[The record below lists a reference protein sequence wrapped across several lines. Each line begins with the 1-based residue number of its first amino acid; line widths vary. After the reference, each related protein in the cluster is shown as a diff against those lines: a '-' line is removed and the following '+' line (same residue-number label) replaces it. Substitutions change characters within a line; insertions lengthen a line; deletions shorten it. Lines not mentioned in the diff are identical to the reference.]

1 MSASRDE
8 LLATLLPYAE
18 RARHLQGWEL
28 EVTPVPL
35 GPPLPWDYLARAREL
50 LAGAQAVLD
59 LGTGGGER
67 FAEILGSSAAPA
79 RRAVATEAW
88 EVNAPVAAARLAG
101 AGARVVQAGSL
112 RLPFADE
119 SFDLVLSR
127 HEELAPAEVARLLRP
142 GGSALTQQCH
152 PDDWRE
158 LRRFFPR
165 MPDFGPHD
173 RLYREGLQAA
183 GLTLI
188 QAREHAQAV
197 AYRSLG
203 ELVYLL
209 AASPWTIP
217 GFDVERD
224 LDALLALEAELG
236 GPEGIVLTEGRYL
249 LEARKAG
256 AA

>member
-1 MSASRDE
+1 MDPSREQILASLR
-8 LLATLLPYAE
+8 PYAE
-18 RARHLQGWEL
+18 RARRLQGWEL

-35 GPPLPWDYLARAREL
+35 GPPLPWDYATRAREL

-88 EVNAPVAAARLAG
+88 EVNAPVAAARLAP
-101 AGARVVQAGSL
+101 AGARVVQASSL

-142 GGSALTQQCH
+142 GGSVLTQQCH
-152 PDDWRE
+152 PDDWSE

-165 MPDFGPHD
+165 MADFGPHD

-197 AYRSLG
+197 AYQSLG
-203 ELVYLL
+203 DIVYLL
-209 AASPWTIP
+209 TAAPWMIP
-217 GFDVERD
+217 DFDVERD
-224 LDALLALEAELG
+224 LEALLAVEAELG
-236 GPEGIVLTEGRYL
+236 GPPGIVLTEGRYL
-249 LEARKAG
+249 LEARRPEDG
-256 AA
+256 